1 MASTIQ
7 QRLQAEYDAAK
18 AADEAAYA
26 EYDNT
31 PRNAPGRLGAAIR
44 ADAAARRRAAAAA
57 ALDKRIRLE
66 RRADKPAHKP
76 APSYAFGAR
85 ERGA

>member
-7 QRLQAEYDAAK
+7 RLQADYDAAK
-18 AADEAAYA
+18 GADEAAYA

-31 PRNAPGRLGAAIR
+31 PRNAPGRLDAAMR
-44 ADAAARRRAAAAA
+44 ADAAARRRAAAATP
-57 ALDKRIRLE
+57 LDQRIRLE
-66 RRADKPAHKP
+66 RHADKSPHKP

-85 ERGA
+85 EHGA